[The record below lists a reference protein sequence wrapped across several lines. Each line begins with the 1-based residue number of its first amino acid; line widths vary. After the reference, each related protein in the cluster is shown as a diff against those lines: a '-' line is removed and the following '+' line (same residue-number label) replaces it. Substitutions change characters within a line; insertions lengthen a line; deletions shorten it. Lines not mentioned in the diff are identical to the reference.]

1 MLSTP
6 YAAARDLSQDPFA
19 LFLVPLGNLAIA
31 KGKFIRKE
39 RLMTLE
45 PRSSVIIV
53 GAGPAGLTAAYE
65 SLKKDLRPTVVE
77 KSGQVGGIARTELY
91 QGYRFDIGGHRFF
104 SHFESIQ
111 RLWQEVL
118 ANDFIKVSRSSRIY
132 YKKRFYKYPLSL
144 SNAIRNLGL
153 WEGLLILGSYLKA
166 KMRPHTQE
174 DTIDEWITHR
184 FGERLYRTFFK
195 TYTEKV
201 WGIPCSEI
209 RSDWAAQR
217 IKGLSLRRVLFD
229 AISGGNNN
237 GAKTLIR
244 EFHYPVFGPGMMW
257 QSMQKLIEQQSGEV
271 LLNAEVVRMKHASG
285 KIQAVA
291 VKQSGKEICLSG
303 KAVISSLPL
312 DELILLLDPPP
323 PEPVL
328 RAAERLRYRDF
339 ILVGLIVNKS
349 KLFPDNWIY
358 IHSPEVKVG
367 RIQNF
372 KNWSAAM
379 VPDSDK
385 TSLGMEY
392 FCSEGDETW
401 RMSDTELIHLAKL
414 ELQKLGLASAAAV
427 EDGVVFRQPK
437 AYPVYNS
444 DYRQN
449 IQTVRS
455 FIETIDNLQTI
466 GRNGLHRYN
475 NQDHSMITAIKAIAN
490 LMGESHD
497 LWSLNTD
504 SAYYE

>member
-1 MLSTP
+1 M
-6 YAAARDLSQDPFA
+6 
-19 LFLVPLGNLAIA
+19 I
-31 KGKFIRKE
+31 
-39 RLMTLE
+39 LE
-45 PRSSVIIV
+45 PHSSVIIV

-65 SLKKDLRPTVVE
+65 SLKRNLRPTVVE

-91 QGYRFDIGGHRFF
+91 RGYRFDIGGHRFF
-104 SHFESIQ
+104 SHFEDIQ
-111 RLWQEVL
+111 RLWQEIL
-118 ANDFIKVSRSSRIY
+118 ANDFIKVPRSSRIY
-132 YKKRFYKYPLSL
+132 YKNRFYIYPLSIP
-144 SNAIRNLGL
+144 NAIRNLGL
-153 WEGLLILGSYLKA
+153 WEGLVILASYIKA
-166 KMRPHTQE
+166 KLRPHTQE
-174 DTIDEWITHR
+174 DTIEQWITHR

-201 WGIPCSEI
+201 WGISCSEI

-217 IKGLSLRRVLFD
+217 IKGLSLRRVLYD
-229 AISGGNNN
+229 AISGGKHK

-257 QSMQKLIEQQSGEV
+257 QSMQKRIEQQAGEV
-271 LLNAEVVRMKHASG
+271 LLNTEAVRMNHASG
-285 KIQAVA
+285 RIQSIV
-291 VKQSGKEICLSG
+291 VRQSGKEMSLSG
-303 KAVISSLPL
+303 ESFISSIPL

-323 PEPVL
+323 PEPIL
-328 RAAERLRYRDF
+328 KAAERLRYRDF

-349 KLFPDNWIY
+349 ELFPDNWLY

-379 VPDSDK
+379 VPDSGK

-392 FCSEGDETW
+392 FCSAGDETW
-401 RMSDTELIHLAKL
+401 GMPDAELIQLAKEEL
-414 ELQKLGLASAAAV
+414 EKLGLASAATV
-427 EDGVVFRQPK
+427 EDGIVFRQSK

-449 IQTVRS
+449 IQTIRS
-455 FIETIDNLQTI
+455 YLESIDNLQTI

-490 LMGESHD
+490 LTGETCD
-497 LWSLNTD
+497 LWELNAEST
-504 SAYYE
+504 YYE